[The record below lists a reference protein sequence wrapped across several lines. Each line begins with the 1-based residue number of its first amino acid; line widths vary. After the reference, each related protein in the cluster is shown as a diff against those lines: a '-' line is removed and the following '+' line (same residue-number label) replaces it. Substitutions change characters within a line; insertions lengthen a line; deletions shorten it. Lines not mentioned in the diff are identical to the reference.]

1 MDGDLSN
8 HNSIDDVVED
18 IRLFNRHPSDPYV
31 RACLIEKE
39 ERRKEKEKAR
49 LWTDNLDRID
59 RARAQDKQLF
69 GDRNGDTEELKDNV
83 STSKEQEYPKM
94 TYAEGPPNTRTTTV
108 WTRPSTIPS
117 RWISASGG
125 HHMLSRSSRREII
138 YNLPNPEIS
147 LSDFSD
153 YERIQTSNDEK
164 SSPCTYGSDFLGTRR
179 VIGPRM
185 SLASTIMEDVP
196 QPPVSSEFLPFR
208 IRRSDITR

>member
-69 GDRNGDTEELKDNV
+69 GNRNGDTEELKDNV

-125 HHMLSRSSRREII
+125 HHMLSRSSMREII

>member
-8 HNSIDDVVED
+8 HTTIDDVGED

-31 RACLIEKE
+31 RACLIAKE
-39 ERRKEKEKAR
+39 FKTKEKQKAG

-59 RARAQDKQLF
+59 RARAKDKQLF
-69 GDRNGDTEELKDNV
+69 GDRNGDTDELKDNM
-83 STSKEQEYPKM
+83 STSQEQENTKISF
-94 TYAEGPPNTRTTTV
+94 AEGPPSTRTTTV
-108 WTRPSTIPS
+108 WTRPGTIPS
-117 RWISASGG
+117 RWSSASGG
-125 HHMLSRSSRREII
+125 HHMLSRSSMREII

-164 SSPCTYGSDFLGTRR
+164 SSPCTYGSDFLGSRR